1 MKKSPKLLS
10 VAADAKTVKGQKMGY
25 LTGVL
30 YLAPHTISGYQVCPK
45 ASEGCRLA
53 CLYTAGRGI
62 YNKTQQSRIAKTK
75 LFFQKRDEFME
86 LFREEI
92 STFVSNLRTKVGMW
106 YQAGVGIFKD
116 LTDCNDLERAL
127 KLTNSFKKQ
136 GVGLTIQKVSRGG
149 QEAFEYTVTSEFGNH
164 KFTTLDSEEVM
175 VFLGS
180 LARTFTTAMQS
191 PDPKWFNNVAKIGAK
206 EMPF

>member
-1 MKKSPKLLS
+1 MNLTNKPTITRIRQIGLLEETAIHGFLYHNVLKPLVEGEYEIPNRNNIKIKFNDRDYILRLDLAYVS
-10 VAADAKTVKGQKMGY
+10 QPAA
-25 LTGVL
+25 
-30 YLAPHTISGYQVCPK
+30 
-45 ASEGCRLA
+45 
-53 CLYTAGRGI
+53 
-62 YNKTQQSRIAKTK
+62 NN
-75 LFFQKRDEFME
+75 DEFME

-136 GVGLTIQKVSRGG
+136 GVGLTIQKVSREG

-191 PDPKWFNNVAKIGAK
+191 PDPKWFKNAVIGAK